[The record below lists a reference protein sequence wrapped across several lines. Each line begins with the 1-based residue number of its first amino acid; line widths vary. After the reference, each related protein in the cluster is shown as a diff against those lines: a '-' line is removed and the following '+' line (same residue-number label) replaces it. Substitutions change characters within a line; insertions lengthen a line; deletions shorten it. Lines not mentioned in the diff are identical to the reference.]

1 MTDMIHF
8 EDLTPGTSFDLGP
21 RPVSRD
27 EIIEF
32 ASEFDP
38 QPMHLDETAGEASIL
53 GGLAASGWHTCA
65 MMMRMIY
72 DAYVGRS
79 AGEGAPGLDFVAW
92 KRPVLAGDVLT
103 GTSEVL
109 ETRRSGSRPQIGIVR
124 FRTEI
129 RNQRGETVF
138 ESENPVMIRVRNP
151 EERP

>member
-8 EDLTPGTSFDLGP
+8 EDLTPGTTFELGP
-21 RPVSRD
+21 RPVTRD

-38 QPMHLDETAGEASIL
+38 QPMHLDEKAGADSIL
-53 GGLAASGWHTCA
+53 GGLSASGWHTCA

-72 DAYVGRS
+72 DAYVSRA
-79 AGEGAPGLDFVAW
+79 AGEGAPGIEFVSW
-92 KRPVLAGDVLT
+92 KRPVLADDELT

-109 ETRRSGSRPQIGIVR
+109 ELRRSSSRPAIGIVR
-124 FRTEI
+124 FRTEL

-138 ESENPVMIRVRNP
+138 ECENPVMVRLRNP
-151 EERP
+151 EAAQ

>member
-8 EDLTPGTSFDLGP
+8 EDLTPGTTFELGP
-21 RPVSRD
+21 KPVSSD

-38 QPMHLDETAGEASIL
+38 QPMHLDEKAGEASIL

-72 DAYVGRS
+72 DAYVCRA
-79 AGEGAPGLDFVAW
+79 AGEGAPGIEFVSW

-109 ETRRSGSRPQIGIVR
+109 EARRSASRPAIGIVR
-124 FRTEI
+124 FRTKLT
-129 RNQRGETVF
+129 NQRGETVY
-138 ESENPVMIRVRNP
+138 ESENPIMIRVRTP
-151 EERP
+151 EAKA

>member
-8 EDLTPGTSFDLGP
+8 EDLTPGTTFELGP

-38 QPMHLDETAGEASIL
+38 QPMHLDEKAGEASIL

-72 DAYVGRS
+72 DAYVSRS
-79 AGEGAPGLDFVAW
+79 AGEGAPGIEFVAW
-92 KRPVLAGDVLT
+92 KRPVLAGDTLT

-109 ETRRSGSRPQIGIVR
+109 ELRRSSSRPAIGIVR
-124 FRTEI
+124 FRTEL

-138 ESENPVMIRVRNP
+138 ECENPVMVRLRNP
-151 EERP
+151 EAAQ